1 MNKELYNNCLIC
13 GKEYKRCRVCEENRG
28 TWASWKQFTDCPEC
42 FKILTVVQGYTSGI
56 VSKEDSC
63 KELKK
68 CDLSHKSTFLPRVKE
83 LVDEILEEEKPISV
97 SEKEIEVPISTDE
110 EGIEVVK
117 TLKPALSPSPNKENK
132 KSRRTV
138 LPNM

>member
-42 FKILTVVQGYTSGI
+42 FKILTV
-56 VSKEDSC
+56 
-63 KELKK
+63 
-68 CDLSHKSTFLPRVKE
+68 
-83 LVDEILEEEKPISV
+83 

>member
-1 MNKELYNNCLIC
+1 M
-13 GKEYKRCRVCEENRG
+13 
-28 TWASWKQFTDCPEC
+28 
-42 FKILTVVQGYTSGI
+42 
-56 VSKEDSC
+56 SKEDSC

-97 SEKEIEVPISTDE
+97 SEKEIEVPTSTDE
-110 EGIEVVK
+110 EDIEVVK
-117 TLKPALSPSPNKENK
+117 TLKPTLSHSPNKENK